1 MAERAFTVEQH
12 RPSGDVVMLATGFAV
27 DDGPVQV
34 YPLFGAP
41 FVIATVA
48 EFEQIILDLQ
58 TATEIPTV
66 IVWQE

>member
-1 MAERAFTVEQH
+1 MAERAFSVEQH
-12 RPSGDVVMLATGFAV
+12 RPGGDVVTLATGFAV

-34 YPLFGAP
+34 YPLLGGP

-48 EFEQIILDLQ
+48 EFEQMIADLQ
-58 TATEIPTV
+58 AATEITTV